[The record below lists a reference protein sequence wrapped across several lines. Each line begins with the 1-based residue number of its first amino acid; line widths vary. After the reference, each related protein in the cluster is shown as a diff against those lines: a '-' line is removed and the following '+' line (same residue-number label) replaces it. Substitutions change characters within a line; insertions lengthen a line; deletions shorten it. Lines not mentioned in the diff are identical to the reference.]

1 MGGMNFS
8 INAEEVRQTILDRV
22 AEGYWSDEETTEAM
36 YAFAS
41 DEDLA
46 VQRLDDIIGRF
57 DFERVHQALESCEAD
72 IVSEIEYDI
81 SN

>member
-1 MGGMNFS
+1 MNFS